1 MSQASESRGP
11 STFFLP
17 AERASPELLEEQIVF
32 VAHSPIVEAMLR
44 TWAGAVAVL
53 NEQRQVV
60 AMNAAYLTAIGVDDP
75 HRSLG
80 LRPGE
85 AFCCVH
91 AATAPGGCGTGH
103 ACASCGAALSISS
116 SLRTGQ
122 PVERECLL
130 QVKRQGK
137 PIDLQF
143 QVRSA
148 PVHLDGLRFELI
160 TLIDISRESR
170 RAALE
175 RAFLHDIANVV
186 VGLSG
191 ASEALRD
198 ADPAEAEGAARDVQA
213 LTARLAREL
222 EVQRA
227 LSSATPASVR
237 LAVERLPV
245 PALIAEL
252 VMLFQ
257 HHQAAA
263 GKRLRAPELT
273 NGEALETD
281 GFLLRRVVTNMLVN
295 AFEATP
301 EGGEVQLQVALAP
314 HGVEL
319 RVWNECAI
327 PPEIAPR
334 IFQRFF
340 TTKGGTGRGQG
351 TFAMKLFAEQ
361 YLRGQIG
368 FSTSRDAGTTF
379 ALTLPWSISGRGPAA
394 A

>member
-1 MSQASESRGP
+1 MSQASEPRGP

-17 AERASPELLEEQIVF
+17 AERASAEDLERQIVF

-44 TWAGAVAVL
+44 AWAGAVAVL
-53 NEQRQVV
+53 NLQRQVV
-60 AMNAAYLTAIGVDDP
+60 AMNASYLTSIGVDDP
-75 HRSLG
+75 HRALG

-91 AATAPGGCGTGH
+91 AAAAPGGCGTGH

-137 PIDLQF
+137 PVDLQF

-148 PVHLDGLRFELI
+148 PVRLDGRRFELI

-191 ASEALRD
+191 ASEALRE
-198 ADPAEAEGAARDVQA
+198 ADPAEAEAAARDVQA

-227 LSSATPASVR
+227 LSSATPSSLR
-237 LAVERLPV
+237 LAVERLSV
-245 PALIAEL
+245 RALIAEL

-257 HHQAAA
+257 HHQSAA
-263 GKRLRAPELT
+263 GKRLRAPELA

-301 EGGEVQLQVALAP
+301 EGGEVQLQVALGP
-314 HGVEL
+314 QGVEL
-319 RVWNECAI
+319 RVWNECPI
-327 PPEIAPR
+327 PPEVAPR

-368 FSTSRDAGTTF
+368 FSTSRNAGTTF
-379 ALTLPWSISGRGPAA
+379 ALSLPWSIGERPAA